1 MARRPIDVLSQMY
14 EYMHW
19 SINSTGRESY
29 SCQYT
34 LVMSCALP
42 VHGRQ
47 NRYNCADRHII
58 YPTRIVCMLVH
69 AARPTAALCAWQHVY
84 LLDRALLVYR
94 NAQFDRS
101 RAYVDDMQLNTLRVR
116 TCACMN
122 ACVFMWIDRS

>member
-1 MARRPIDVLSQMY
+1 MARPPIDVLSQMY

-19 SINSTGRESY
+19 SINSTGREWY

-34 LVMSCALP
+34 LYTGMSCALP

-69 AARPTAALCAWQHVY
+69 AARPTAAICGSTY
-84 LLDRALLVYR
+84 IY
-94 NAQFDRS
+94 
-101 RAYVDDMQLNTLRVR
+101 
-116 TCACMN
+116 
-122 ACVFMWIDRS
+122 